1 MKGPFNHVDFPKVNL
16 TNIKWPSLKKVSFCQ
31 VETKVMDLNPHFGRL
46 LNEPYKNNCD
56 GLWKS
61 ISKLNQNN

>member
-1 MKGPFNHVDFPKVNL
+1 MKGPFNHVDLPGVNL
-16 TNIKWPSLKKVSFCQ
+16 TNIRWPSLNKVSFDE
-31 VETKVMDLNPHFGRL
+31 VETKVMDLNPHFGRV

-61 ISKLNQNN
+61 VLKLNN

>member
-1 MKGPFNHVDFPKVNL
+1 MNGTFSDVDLPNVNL
-16 TNIKWPSLKKVSFCQ
+16 TNIRWPSLNKVSFDE
-31 VETKVMDLNPHFGRL
+31 VETKVMDLNPHFGRV

-61 ISKLNQNN
+61 ILKIHENS